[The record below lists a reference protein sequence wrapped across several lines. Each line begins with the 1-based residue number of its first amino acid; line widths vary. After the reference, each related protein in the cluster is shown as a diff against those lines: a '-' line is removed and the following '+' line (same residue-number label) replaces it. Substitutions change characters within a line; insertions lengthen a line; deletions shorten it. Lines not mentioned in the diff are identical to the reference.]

1 MSSFLNHY
9 NSEIKDQL
17 MSEFGY
23 KNIFEIPKVDKISV
37 NIGVGRI
44 NDSKELMEQAKKSL
58 ARITGQIPGFNK
70 AKKSISGFKLREGQ
84 IVGFST
90 TLRGKRMYDFLER
103 LITISLPRIRDFR
116 GISSKSFD
124 KQGNLSIGI
133 SEIGIFPEINFE
145 NQKENISLEVNINIL
160 AKNQAEARHL
170 LELFGVPFTKESTK
184 E

>member
-1 MSSFLNHY
+1 MSNFWSQY
-9 NSEIKDQL
+9 NSKIKDQL
-17 MSEFGY
+17 MSEFGH
-23 KNIFEIPKVDKISV
+23 KNVFEVPMVKKISV
-37 NIGVGRI
+37 NIGVGRF
-44 NDSKELMEQAKKSL
+44 NDSKDLMEYTKKSL
-58 ARITGQIPGFNK
+58 AKITGQIPRSNK

-84 IVGFST
+84 IVGFSI

-116 GISSKSFD
+116 GISGKSFD

-145 NQKENISLEVNINIL
+145 NQKENISLEVNINTSTPNPKESKRLI
-160 AKNQAEARHL
+160 
-170 LELFGVPFTKESTK
+170 ELFGLPFTKEGTK